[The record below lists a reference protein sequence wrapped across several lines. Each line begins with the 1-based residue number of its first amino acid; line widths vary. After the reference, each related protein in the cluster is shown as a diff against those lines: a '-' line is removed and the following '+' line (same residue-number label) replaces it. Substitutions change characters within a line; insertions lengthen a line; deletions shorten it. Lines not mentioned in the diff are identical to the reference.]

1 MEVKTIHKRS
11 DKPYRPFRGLRFG
24 IFSTFHSQK
33 NVDSLTQ
40 MDTIVTSLNR
50 NNQKQLRIKSSTT
63 VPFKNARRYFIS
75 RTSSYV
81 GVLVPTFS
89 MISERKRVANS
100 GCSHIIYTANV
111 KREAVYADIISI
123 SCFKRRDTK
132 ELTVSRPATK
142 MFVSSSR
149 MTLVSINIIVSLSH
163 RLNGRKRHVLSVF
176 STRRANKDIPSS
188 TSFS

>member
-1 MEVKTIHKRS
+1 MEVKTIHKRD

-24 IFSTFHSQK
+24 TFSTFHFQK
-33 NVDSLTQ
+33 ICSLTQ
-40 MDTIVTSLNR
+40 MDTIVTSLDR
-50 NNQKQLRIKSSTT
+50 NGQKQLKKIKSSTT
-63 VPFKNARRYFIS
+63 VPFRNARRYFMS

-89 MISERKRVANS
+89 RISERKRVAIS
-100 GCSHIIYTANV
+100 GCSHIIYTAKV

-123 SCFKRRDTK
+123 SCFKRRDTE

-149 MTLVSINIIVSLSH
+149 MTLVSISIIVSFCHL
-163 RLNGRKRHVLSVF
+163 
-176 STRRANKDIPSS
+176 
-188 TSFS
+188 